1 VASGS
6 RVEMLEKLSVP
17 TLVLHGADDPLVP
30 VEAGRHTAAQIPGST
45 LTVIPGMGHDIAS
58 GLIPILVEA
67 IAAHCRAADEQLNR
81 AIILEKSN

>member
-1 VASGS
+1 
-6 RVEMLEKLSVP
+6 
-17 TLVLHGADDPLVP
+17 
-30 VEAGRHTAAQIPGST
+30 
-45 LTVIPGMGHDIAS
+45 MGHDIAS